1 MPLYKNKNVLYADN
15 KTISVPSI
23 SVGKNKKTKQNK
35 TKQNEI
41 KVHQPRS
48 CFINSKEKK

>member
-23 SVGKNKKTKQNK
+23 SIGKNKK